1 MKTTLSNIS
10 YEEYI
15 KDQLMSLS
23 SNFIVKSYKR
33 ANEEDWLG
41 FKKGKDLRIQ
51 IQWKK
56 KCIWE
61 WITESSLW
69 IQRNTNKEDR
79 LWMRRHADPKIELLK
94 NYLIKKKPKKKNNKP
109 STIDTGHT
117 QECFEKMKK
126 K

>member
-1 MKTTLSNIS
+1 MV
-10 YEEYI
+10 
-15 KDQLMSLS
+15 LS
-23 SNFIVKSYKR
+23 SNFSIKAYKR
-33 ANEEDWLG
+33 ANDEDWKG
-41 FKKGKDLRIQ
+41 FEKGKDLRIQ

-61 WITESSLW
+61 WVTESSLW

-94 NYLIKKKPKKKNNKP
+94 NSLIKKKPKKKNNKP